1 LTIVVGMR
9 VKDVLGRFGEDL
21 AARRLTDAGYEILS
35 RNWRC
40 ADGEL
45 DIVARDGTTLAFI
58 EVKTRSSVAFGSPA
72 EAVTPVKAARI
83 RRLALRWLMENRDSS
98 AEFWPV
104 LRFDVVSVLRRRD
117 GPPLVDHYID
127 AF

>member
-1 LTIVVGMR
+1 MR

-21 AARRLTDAGYEILS
+21 AAQYLADSGLVIIS

-45 DIVARDGTTLAFI
+45 DIVAMDGPALVFC
-58 EVKTRSSVAFGSPA
+58 EVKTRSSVLFGSPA

-83 RRLALRWLMENRDSS
+83 RRLALRWLMDNRDGSPDY
-98 AEFWPV
+98 WPV
-104 LRFDVVSVLRRRD
+104 LRFDVVSVLRLRD
-117 GPPLVDHYID
+117 RPPVVDHLRD

>member
-1 LTIVVGMR
+1 MR

-21 AARRLTDAGYEILS
+21 AARYLADAGLVIVA

-45 DIVARDGTTLAFI
+45 DIVATDGSALVFC
-58 EVKTRSSVAFGSPA
+58 EVKTRSSVLFGSPA
-72 EAVTPVKAARI
+72 EAVTPAKAARI
-83 RRLALRWLMENRDSS
+83 RRLALRWLMENREGSS
-98 AEFWPV
+98 DYWPV
-104 LRFDVVSVLRRRD
+104 LRFDVVSVLRLRD
-117 GPPLVDHYID
+117 RPPVLDHLRD

>member
-1 LTIVVGMR
+1 MVACGSKTHSGASAKTSPR
-9 VKDVLGRFGEDL
+9 DTS
-21 AARRLTDAGYEILS
+21 TDAGLVILD

-45 DIVARDGTTLAFI
+45 DIVAMDGPALVFC
-58 EVKTRSSVAFGSPA
+58 EVKTRSSVLFGSPA

-83 RRLALRWLMENRDSS
+83 RRLALRWLIENRDGSPDY
-98 AEFWPV
+98 WPE

-117 GPPLVDHYID
+117 RPPVVDHLRD